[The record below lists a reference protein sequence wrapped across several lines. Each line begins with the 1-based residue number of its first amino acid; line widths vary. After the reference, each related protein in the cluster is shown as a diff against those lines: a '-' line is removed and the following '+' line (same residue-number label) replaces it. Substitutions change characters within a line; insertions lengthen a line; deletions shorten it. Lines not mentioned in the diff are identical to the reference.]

1 MDRSL
6 EEIISERPAKQQ
18 QQQQQQQNRRG
29 RSSRNTSNA
38 PRDGVKKLTFV
49 PPFDVYSHIVTALIL
64 IGEFFPRRGVM
75 LLLMICVAVKVIG
88 FMIDS
93 MITMETPVLHDVTT
107 DLDAKETRRIAINPR
122 LRIDNLH
129 WDLTEE
135 DLEGLFGNIGPV
147 QRVRINFDRAGRSEG
162 TATVTYQYLED
173 ARQAIREFDGAN
185 AKGQPIRLTL
195 LPGGGRGAGGSKAEK
210 SKSLFDRIE
219 RPLADRT
226 ERSLSPDGEGAT
238 NGGRRRRGGRGG
250 RAGRSDT
257 SKPAPDHID
266 RYVPGQQQS
275 QRSPT
280 RRGQTG
286 RRPGE
291 RRDDRRGG
299 NRDVRRGANGG
310 TGPRPKKTQEELD
323 AEMDDY
329 WGNTA
334 AADGAEEKVVSAP
347 ATVAAGEL
355 AGAAPAGNDDDI
367 DMIE

>member
-1 MDRSL
+1 M
-6 EEIISERPAKQQ
+6 
-18 QQQQQQQNRRG
+18 
-29 RSSRNTSNA
+29 
-38 PRDGVKKLTFV
+38 
-49 PPFDVYSHIVTALIL
+49 
-64 IGEFFPRRGVM
+64 
-75 LLLMICVAVKVIG
+75 
-88 FMIDS
+88 
-93 MITMETPVLHDVTT
+93 
-107 DLDAKETRRIAINPR
+107 
-122 LRIDNLH
+122 
-129 WDLTEE
+129 
-135 DLEGLFGNIGPV
+135 FGNIGPV

-195 LPGGGRGAGGSKAEK
+195 LPGGGRGAGGPKAEK

-238 NGGRRRRGGRGG
+238 GAGRRRRGGRGG
-250 RAGRSDT
+250 RTGRSDT

-299 NRDVRRGANGG
+299 NRDGRRGASGG

-334 AADGAEEKVVSAP
+334 AAAEGGAEQNAVSAP
-347 ATVAAGEL
+347 ATVAAGEP

>member
-1 MDRSL
+1 M
-6 EEIISERPAKQQ
+6 
-18 QQQQQQQNRRG
+18 
-29 RSSRNTSNA
+29 
-38 PRDGVKKLTFV
+38 
-49 PPFDVYSHIVTALIL
+49 
-64 IGEFFPRRGVM
+64 
-75 LLLMICVAVKVIG
+75 
-88 FMIDS
+88 
-93 MITMETPVLHDVTT
+93 
-107 DLDAKETRRIAINPR
+107 
-122 LRIDNLH
+122 
-129 WDLTEE
+129 
-135 DLEGLFGNIGPV
+135 EGLFSNIGPV
-147 QRVRINFDRAGRSEG
+147 QRVRINYDRAGRSEG

-173 ARQAIREFDGAN
+173 AKQAIREFDGAN

-195 LPGGGRGAGGSKAEK
+195 LPSGGRGGAGAGSLKTEK

-226 ERSLSPDGEGAT
+226 ERSISPDGDGTA
-238 NGGRRRRGGRGG
+238 GGRRRRGGRGG
-250 RAGRSDT
+250 RPGRSDT

-280 RRGQTG
+280 RRGGQTG

-291 RRDDRRGG
+291 RRDDRRAG
-299 NRDVRRGANGG
+299 NRDGRRGANGG

-334 AADGAEEKVVSAP
+334 TAAATEGGAADTT
-347 ATVAAGEL
+347 AT

>member
-1 MDRSL
+1 MFS
-6 EEIISERPAKQQ
+6 
-18 QQQQQQQNRRG
+18 
-29 RSSRNTSNA
+29 
-38 PRDGVKKLTFV
+38 
-49 PPFDVYSHIVTALIL
+49 
-64 IGEFFPRRGVM
+64 
-75 LLLMICVAVKVIG
+75 
-88 FMIDS
+88 
-93 MITMETPVLHDVTT
+93 
-107 DLDAKETRRIAINPR
+107 
-122 LRIDNLH
+122 
-129 WDLTEE
+129 
-135 DLEGLFGNIGPV
+135 NIGPV

-195 LPGGGRGAGGSKAEK
+195 LPGGGRGGAGGPKAEK
-210 SKSLFDRIE
+210 SKSLFERIE
-219 RPLADRT
+219 RPLVDRT
-226 ERSLSPDGEGAT
+226 ERSLSPDQEGAT
-238 NGGRRRRGGRGG
+238 GGGRRRRGGRGG
-250 RAGRSDT
+250 RSGRSDT
-257 SKPAPDHID
+257 SKPAPEHID

-299 NRDVRRGANGG
+299 NRGDRRGANGGG

-334 AADGAEEKVVSAP
+334 AAAEGGAEEKTVPAP
-347 ATVAAGEL
+347 ATVAAGET
-355 AGAAPAGNDDDI
+355 AAAAPAGNDDDI

>member
-1 MDRSL
+1 MFS
-6 EEIISERPAKQQ
+6 
-18 QQQQQQQNRRG
+18 
-29 RSSRNTSNA
+29 
-38 PRDGVKKLTFV
+38 
-49 PPFDVYSHIVTALIL
+49 
-64 IGEFFPRRGVM
+64 
-75 LLLMICVAVKVIG
+75 
-88 FMIDS
+88 
-93 MITMETPVLHDVTT
+93 
-107 DLDAKETRRIAINPR
+107 
-122 LRIDNLH
+122 
-129 WDLTEE
+129 
-135 DLEGLFGNIGPV
+135 NIGPV
-147 QRVRINFDRAGRSEG
+147 QRVRINYDRAGRSEG

-195 LPGGGRGAGGSKAEK
+195 LPGGGRGGAGGPRAEK

-238 NGGRRRRGGRGG
+238 GGGRRRRGGRGG
-250 RAGRSDT
+250 RSGRSDT

-266 RYVPGQQQS
+266 RYVPGQS

-291 RRDDRRGG
+291 RREDRRGG
-299 NRDVRRGANGG
+299 ARDGRRGANGG

-329 WGNTA
+329 WGNTTA
-334 AADGAEEKVVSAP
+334 AEGGAVENAGAAP
-347 ATVAAGEL
+347 ATVTAGEP

>member
-1 MDRSL
+1 M
-6 EEIISERPAKQQ
+6 
-18 QQQQQQQNRRG
+18 
-29 RSSRNTSNA
+29 
-38 PRDGVKKLTFV
+38 
-49 PPFDVYSHIVTALIL
+49 
-64 IGEFFPRRGVM
+64 
-75 LLLMICVAVKVIG
+75 
-88 FMIDS
+88 
-93 MITMETPVLHDVTT
+93 
-107 DLDAKETRRIAINPR
+107 
-122 LRIDNLH
+122 
-129 WDLTEE
+129 
-135 DLEGLFGNIGPV
+135 FGNIGPV

-162 TATVTYQYLED
+162 TATVTYQNLED

-195 LPGGGRGAGGSKAEK
+195 LPGGARGGAGGPKAEK

-238 NGGRRRRGGRGG
+238 GGGRRRRGGRGG
-250 RAGRSDT
+250 RAAARSDT
-257 SKPAPDHID
+257 SKPAPEHID

-280 RRGQTG
+280 RRGQTA

-299 NRDVRRGANGG
+299 NRDGRRGANGG

-329 WGNTA
+329 WGNSA
-334 AADGAEEKVVSAP
+334 AATGGAEEKVAAAP
-347 ATVAAGEL
+347 ATEAAGEPV
-355 AGAAPAGNDDDI
+355 GAAPAGNDDDI